1 MDSGAGLGA
10 LRLPPL
16 SRLGAVRFRPTAS
29 YVHAGPVATTPQ
41 YYAES
46 RPAVLWR
53 VLRPVFRTLGTYL
66 VHDLVAGLVDPRSG
80 RPLAIF
86 TPPCGRDGKLVFQNT
101 R

>member
-1 MDSGAGLGA
+1 
-10 LRLPPL
+10 
-16 SRLGAVRFRPTAS
+16 
-29 YVHAGPVATTPQ
+29 
-41 YYAES
+41 
-46 RPAVLWR
+46 VLWR